1 MNIRNQKGLTTVEFA
16 IIGTTTL
23 LLLFAV
29 IEIGRA
35 MFVLNTLGEI
45 TRRSARFATV
55 CPLNDPAIQQVALF
69 NTPGQ
74 STNTFS
80 GLTAANIVIEYLRA
94 DGTVIADPAANFT
107 QIALVR
113 SRIVNFQHQM
123 LVPFAEQIFQ
133 TPGFATTLRAE
144 SLGVPRTGAIVP
156 C

>member
-1 MNIRNQKGLTTVEFA
+1 MKIFRQRGLTTVEFA
-16 IIGTTTL
+16 IAGATTL

-55 CPLNDPAIQQVALF
+55 CPINDPAIQQVALF
-69 NTPGQ
+69 NAPGENG
-74 STNTFS
+74 NTFG
-80 GLTAANIVIEYLRA
+80 GLTAANIIIEYLRA
-94 DGTVIADPAANFT
+94 DGTVIADPVANFT

-113 SRIVNFQHQM
+113 SRIANFQHQM
-123 LVPFAEQIFQ
+123 LVPFAETIFQ
-133 TPGFATTLRAE
+133 TPSFVTTLRAE
-144 SLGVPRTGAIVP
+144 SLGVPRSGAIVP